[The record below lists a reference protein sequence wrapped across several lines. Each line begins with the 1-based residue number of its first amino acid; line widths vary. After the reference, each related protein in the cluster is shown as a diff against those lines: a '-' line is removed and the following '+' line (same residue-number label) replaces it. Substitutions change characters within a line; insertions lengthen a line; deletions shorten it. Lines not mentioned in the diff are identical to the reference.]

1 MGSHGRDYGWRGRCD
16 VAAVASLAVS
26 LDNTVGIAMTMT
38 MVVAVALETQ
48 WPWA

>member
-1 MGSHGRDYGWRGRCD
+1 MAATMVGPDRGSYE

-26 LDNTVGIAMTMT
+26 LDNAVVIAMAMTMAA
-38 MVVAVALETQ
+38 AVALGTQ

>member
-1 MGSHGRDYGWRGRCD
+1 MAVTMVGAERRSDG

-26 LDNTVGIAMTMT
+26 LDNAVVIAMAMTMAA
-38 MVVAVALETQ
+38 AVALETQ